1 MLNLFHRRGHNGRMT
16 LSTIPTTRRER
27 WAADFEEGRGPFF
40 WAAVLLGSVGLYGLL
55 VMVMALA

>member
-1 MLNLFHRRGHNGRMT
+1 MT

-27 WAADFEEGRGPFF
+27 WATDFEEGRGPFF